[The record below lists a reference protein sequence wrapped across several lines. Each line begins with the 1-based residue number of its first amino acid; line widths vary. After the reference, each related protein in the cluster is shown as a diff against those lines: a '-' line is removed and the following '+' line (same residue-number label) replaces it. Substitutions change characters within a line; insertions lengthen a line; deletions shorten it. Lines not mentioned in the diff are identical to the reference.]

1 MFAALSDY
9 QECDHRKSSSEY
21 KDLRH
26 WSFYNIVLGCDYGSG
41 YWDLGLFHTKSE
53 LRDFFGWGA
62 GVIRVTEKDF
72 VYQTQVKMKF
82 PL

>member
-21 KDLRH
+21 KDLHH
-26 WSFYNIVLGCDYGSG
+26 WSFYNIVLGCEYR

-53 LRDFFGWGA
+53 LRDFFGWG
-62 GVIRVTEKDF
+62 GDKSNGERFCLSDSSEDEVSS
-72 VYQTQVKMKF
+72 VK
-82 PL
+82 